1 MNRPAAAPRR
11 RLGFTLIELLVVIV
25 IIAILIGL
33 LVPAVLAAVRA
44 ARSAAV
50 QAEINQLAQALAD
63 FKSKFGDYPPSRIA
77 IAENGLINLGA
88 TGIVDATPSADVQLG
103 QLFQRTVTAFRKFW
117 PRVLLAPGGYWPA
130 ASPTWYDFNGNGVRD
145 FNVPFILQ
153 GDQCL
158 VFFLGGIPTTDGNGN
173 ILGMSGFGKN
183 PTNPFTNNLLGTT
196 NYNANRNP
204 ALFEFAASRLVPDS
218 VTGSMMPAYTDSLNT
233 PRTGGP
239 LGFYA
244 YFSTNNGQG
253 YDPNDVNID
262 VPFAG
267 PGAGETDSNGV
278 TPIGMSFLLS
288 QPVYNSGSSS
298 PLSPPITQSPSPN
311 PYTSGP
317 PTGTKAVFSVS
328 YQNNQ
333 SFQIISPGLDG
344 IYGVGGW
351 YDPTQSAPLIAEDQ
365 TSVLQTNLGTTIIL
379 SNSKD
384 ASLRVPEKDNLTNF
398 HNGRLE

>member
-11 RLGFTLIELLVVIV
+11 RLGFTLVELLVVIV

-63 FKSKFGDYPPSRIA
+63 FKNKFGDYPPSRIA
-77 IAENGLINLGA
+77 IAENGLVNISA
-88 TGIVDATPSADVQLG
+88 TAIVDTVPSADVQLG

-117 PRVLLAPGGYWPA
+117 PRVQLSSSGGPV
-130 ASPTWYDFNGNGVRD
+130 TGLWYDFNGNGVLD
-145 FNVPFILQ
+145 NKLMILQ

-158 VFFLGGIPTTDGNGN
+158 VFFLGGIPTTDGNGK

-183 PTNPFTNNLLGTT
+183 PTNPFTNNLLKST

-204 ALFEFAASRLVPDS
+204 PLFEFAASRLVPNQ
-218 VTGSMMPAYTDSLNT
+218 VTGMPGYTDSLNT
-233 PRTGGP
+233 PKTGGP

-253 YDPNDVNID
+253 YDPNDVNKD
-262 VPFAG
+262 TTFGDP
-267 PGAGETDSNGV
+267 GETDNNG
-278 TPIGMSFLLS
+278 TPIGMSFLVS
-288 QPVYNSGSSS
+288 QPVYAGGSTT
-298 PLSPPITQSPSPN
+298 PLAVPITQSPSPN

-317 PTGTKAVFSVS
+317 PAGTPSVASVS

-351 YDPTQSAPLIAEDQ
+351 YDPTQGAPLMAE
-365 TSVLQTNLGTTIIL
+365 GP
-379 SNSKD
+379 SNSSD
-384 ASLRVPEKDNLTNF
+384 PALRVPEKDNLTNF